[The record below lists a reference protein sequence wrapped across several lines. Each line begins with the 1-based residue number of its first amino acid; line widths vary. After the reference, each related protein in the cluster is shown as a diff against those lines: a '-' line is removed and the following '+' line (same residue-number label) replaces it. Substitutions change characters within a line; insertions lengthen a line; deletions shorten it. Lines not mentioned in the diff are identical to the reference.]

1 MKCSNCGTELGENDV
16 FCPKCGT
23 AIQKKGGNNMQN
35 NNGEMYNYD
44 RPVNQQINNNAQR
57 PNTQNYGQPNMYGQ
71 QYGNNGGNGSV
82 VKTCIIIVIIVAI
95 LAAVGFVI
103 YSIVS
108 AVNKNNN
115 RSDITNNPTSISTP
129 STTQTSNND
138 YGTTTTSSTQ
148 RNASTYKVNYG
159 GFKLYIP
166 DDLIYQMDATNDAI
180 NIGDALSTWVA
191 QMSIQQLPFQQ
202 LKQNKS
208 YLSSYFSEYLSS
220 YNATVSNAT
229 VENIDGIEFIIMEL
243 KVAGTNELM
252 GLAQLNSMYT
262 ACLEV
267 ANENNDFDRNVL
279 KNLTSIIRTAEFS
292 GDSKNLEVKGNIKT
306 TDINKALTKAAEEKV
321 SDNNQ

>member
-57 PNTQNYGQPNMYGQ
+57 SNAQNYGQTNMCGQ

-95 LAAVGFVI
+95 LAAVGFVV

-108 AVNKNNN
+108 AVNKNSNK
-115 RSDITNNPTSISTP
+115 SEIANNPTSITTP
-129 STTQTSNND
+129 SATQTTNND
-138 YGTTTTSSTQ
+138 YGTTTTSNTQ
-148 RNASTYKVNYG
+148 KNSSTYKVNYG

-166 DDLIYQMDATNDAI
+166 DDLIYQMDATNDAL

-262 ACLEV
+262 ACFEV

-306 TDINKALTKAAEEKV
+306 TDINKALTKAAEEKA

>member
-23 AIQKKGGNNMQN
+23 AIQKKGGSNMQN

-115 RSDITNNPTSISTP
+115 RSDITNNPASISTP

-166 DDLIYQMDATNDAI
+166 DDLIYQMDATNNAI

-208 YLSSYFSEYLSS
+208 YLNSYFSEYLAS

-306 TDINKALTKAAEEKV
+306 TDINKALTKAAEEKA